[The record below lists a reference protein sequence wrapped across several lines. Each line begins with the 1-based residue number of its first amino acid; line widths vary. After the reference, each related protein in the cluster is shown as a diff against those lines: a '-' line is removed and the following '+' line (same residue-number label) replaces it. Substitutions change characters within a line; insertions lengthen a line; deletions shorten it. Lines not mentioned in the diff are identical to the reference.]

1 MRSIL
6 VIDSET
12 PVREALV
19 RVLSADSVRAE
30 ADPAAAVA
38 VLKEQL
44 ADLILIDPGAPES
57 GGLAAIREIRQAYP
71 SVRVIVMS
79 GGAQSGL
86 ESYRPHA
93 ISTIAYLAA
102 CSAAGAHATL
112 AKPFDAPQLRE
123 LIDKVMESASA

>member
-1 MRSIL
+1 M
-6 VIDSET
+6 
-12 PVREALV
+12 
-19 RVLSADSVRAE
+19 RVLSADSVRGEAE
-30 ADPAAAVA
+30 PAAGLAA
-38 VLKEQL
+38 LKEQG

-57 GGLAAIREIRQAYP
+57 DGLAAIREIRRAYP
-71 SVRVIVMS
+71 TSRLIAMS

-123 LIDKVMESASA
+123 LIDKVMEAAKA